1 MLVEVV
7 KLLLGIGVVVGFVA
21 FMVIW
26 GGGLY

>member
-7 KLLLGIGVVVGFVA
+7 KLLLGICVVVGFVA

>member
-1 MLVEVV
+1 MLKEVA
-7 KLLLGIGVVVGFVA
+7 KLVLGIVVLAVFIA

>member
-1 MLVEVV
+1 MIKEAA
-7 KLLLGIGVVVGFVA
+7 KLILGIAVVAGFIA

>member
-7 KLLLGIGVVVGFVA
+7 KLILGIAVVVGFVA